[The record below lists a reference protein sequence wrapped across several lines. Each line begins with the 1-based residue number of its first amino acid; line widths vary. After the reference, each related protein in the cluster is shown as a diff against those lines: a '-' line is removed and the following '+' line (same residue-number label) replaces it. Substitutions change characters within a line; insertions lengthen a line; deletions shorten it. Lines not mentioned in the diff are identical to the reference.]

1 MTHLPTCQT
10 PGTSLKEDCSI
21 LSASLRLPGALDFTR
36 EENTLGLC
44 CRQKMGGGGA
54 HLIGDRPFPR
64 VLAELGGSLFVLSSI
79 GHNPR
84 FDSSLLVIQIHKG
97 LAVAGLV

>member
-10 PGTSLKEDCSI
+10 RGTSLKEDCSI
-21 LSASLRLPGALDFTR
+21 LSASLRLPEALDFTR

-44 CRQKMGGGGA
+44 RGQKMGA

-64 VLAELGGSLFVLSSI
+64 VLAELGGLLFVHSSI
-79 GHNPR
+79 CHDPR
-84 FDSSLLVIQIHKG
+84 FDSSLLVIQIYKG
-97 LAVAGLV
+97 LAVAGGV

>member
-10 PGTSLKEDCSI
+10 RGTSLKEDCSI

-36 EENTLGLC
+36 EENTLGV
-44 CRQKMGGGGA
+44 CRGQKMGGA

-64 VLAELGGSLFVLSSI
+64 VLAELGGLLFVHSSSRRD
-79 GHNPR
+79 PR
-84 FDSSLLVIQIHKG
+84 FDSSLLVIQ
-97 LAVAGLV
+97 